1 MNLIS
6 FNVFRTLRLPDTQVI
21 KPEHFFQYKDAIRSA
36 DWVLFPQYW
45 QLNALIYGLNA
56 RVFPSE
62 AAIASAT
69 TRWR

>member
-6 FNVFRTLRLPDTQVI
+6 FDVFRTLGLPDIQVI
-21 KPEHFFQYKDAIRSA
+21 KPEHFFQHKDAIRSA

-56 RVFPSE
+56 RVFRAKP
-62 AAIASAT
+62 AIASVT
-69 TRWR
+69 TRWK